1 MMGGDLDKLFKLQ
14 SRLRNVANANA
25 DVNFTRAAIS
35 GSVKLR
41 SDREAD
47 FRSLEAAAPEVTM
60 AASPRERVRPPDSF
74 PREPLRPGQG
84 RGTSAKNDMGVEAAA
99 N

>member
-1 MMGGDLDKLFKLQ
+1 MVCEHGAC
-14 SRLRNVANANA
+14 ANE
-25 DVNFTRAAIS
+25 TLHEPS
-35 GSVKLR
+35 S
-41 SDREAD
+41 
-47 FRSLEAAAPEVTM
+47 PEVMLPLPTSKGPGVLAIFPQAFAESAWKADGDEP